1 MKRNFNEQAPTNAQH
16 FDMRLFKNK
25 QKEKHETFNCK
36 YCNMAFD
43 NKEKLKRHTKK
54 AHGEKGGD
62 ISNPNPFGG
71 FQI

>member
-1 MKRNFNEQAPTNAQH
+1 
-16 FDMRLFKNK
+16 MRLFKNK
-25 QKEKHETFNCK
+25 QKEEHETFNCK

-71 FQI
+71 F